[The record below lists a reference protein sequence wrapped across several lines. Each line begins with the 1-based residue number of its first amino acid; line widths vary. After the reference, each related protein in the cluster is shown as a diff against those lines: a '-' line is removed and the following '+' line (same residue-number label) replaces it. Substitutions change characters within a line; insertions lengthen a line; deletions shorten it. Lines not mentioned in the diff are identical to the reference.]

1 MDDADFR
8 KTAAATALRSMF
20 RSGHFSVCTLD
31 KCLKLMDVQESPD
44 YPALSSLHC
53 VNWSDMPTGFP
64 QEVMERTLK
73 MVFEGGNVDE
83 LVDTFSGKQRA
94 LPAPEQQD
102 EERKPELGKFRRMLN
117 VFRGKE

>member
-1 MDDADFR
+1 MDDTDFR

-20 RSGHFSVCTLD
+20 RDGHFCICTLD
-31 KCLKLMDVQESPD
+31 KCLKIMGVQQSPD
-44 YPALSSLHC
+44 YTTLSSLHC
-53 VNWSDMPTGFP
+53 VKWADMPAGFP

-83 LVDTFSGKQRA
+83 LITIFSSKQQA

-102 EERKPELGKFRRMLN
+102 EKRPELGKFRRMLN